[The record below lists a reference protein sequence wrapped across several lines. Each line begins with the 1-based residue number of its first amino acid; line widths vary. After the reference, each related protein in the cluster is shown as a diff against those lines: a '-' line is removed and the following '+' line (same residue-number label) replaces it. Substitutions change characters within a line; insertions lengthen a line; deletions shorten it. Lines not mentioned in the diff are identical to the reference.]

1 MARHGGV
8 KDSGEYFVIS
18 PITRKVTVPH
28 AHKSIGTVG
37 DHNSEQITFM
47 CPQIVDGHDL
57 SQCAY
62 SYVSWFNVN
71 NEIGHD
77 ELKVAEVEQG
87 EEGMIY
93 LTWTIRNSLTVARGI
108 VQFSVHFED
117 KGEDGATL
125 YRWST
130 ATCRDCDILESING
144 VLGAYKAMYVS
155 EDTLVISDYTP
166 ISENALSLSTY
177 GIFPDGTL
185 EITENGTYEVGEYD
199 KAVISVDPPSGTLE
213 ITRNGTHDV
222 TKFEHAYVN
231 VPTPKGTFHITKNNT
246 YPISEYEFVKVDV
259 PVGVSGTLDIT
270 KDGKYDVSNY
280 EYANVNVALNLAHK
294 SNITIEN
301 HSDYNAM
308 VYSSYLDEK
317 GNIVSGA
324 GMVYAGEAIGDV
336 WLLTGTVLHVVF
348 NTPVWCTQGSEFN
361 SYNITLD
368 ESDLTYAFKLGVG
381 PTQIKFM
388 NAHLD

>member
-62 SYVSWFNVN
+62 RYVSWFNVN

-93 LTWTIRNSLTVARGI
+93 LTWTIRDSLTVARGI

-177 GIFPDGTL
+177 GIFPEGTL
-185 EITENGTYEVGEYD
+185 DITENGTYEVGKYD

-231 VPTPKGTFHITKNNT
+231 VPAPKGTFHITRNNT

-259 PVGVSGTLDIT
+259 PVGVSGDVMITQNGTFDIA
-270 KDGKYDVSNY
+270 
-280 EYANVNVALNLAHK
+280 EYATAHVNVA
-294 SNITIEN
+294 SNASNSSDIHVVNNSSTIV
-301 HSDYNAM
+301 M
-308 VYSSYLDEK
+308 VYYSQLEDGVVTEA
-317 GNIVSGA
+317 SGL
-324 GMVYAGEAIGDV
+324 VYPQKAFQDWMLTGS
-336 WLLTGTVLHVVF
+336 LLTCTFDKNGAVDVKS
-348 NTPVWCTQGSEFN
+348 PVYGN
-361 SYNITLD
+361 VRNITLD
-368 ESDLTYAFKLGVG
+368 NTGHSYVFRLGRGEDQIEFVNFKG
-381 PTQIKFM
+381 
-388 NAHLD
+388 